1 MTRSF
6 APTVSLTARP
16 LMWAAVALMF
26 VAISGGEV
34 AAQSST
40 RNRLTADPDFG
51 PAPFGDDTEFEQPSY
66 SGRTNSYRL
75 NDGSLPSSRSRD
87 PATQKRFEQLFQE
100 EGDYRPQ
107 PDDLPT
113 RGYRQG
119 YRSEYRPN
127 PLDQKWNLEDLPLP
141 TRARPTQI
149 PIETSPVKKAPA
161 QPSLSEKIA
170 KRYQDPRVIRIVQ
183 QLNQQ
188 SGEALYAEVS
198 QLIDSRHITPTS
210 YQQRV
215 ESGLEH
221 LAMAVQ
227 TPAFQQAAGANPNP
241 QAVRSL
247 QQQLQNMAYQ
257 TNVQS
262 LSQAVAVI
270 RQAGQMTSHTLNVNP
285 SVVTLEFVYGALDTL
300 DQFSMFIAPEKTG
313 NTSLGLK
320 ENMVGI
326 GVEIESHPQGLKILK
341 ALTGGP
347 AAQAT
352 LKRGDIITA
361 VDGRPVAGLEL
372 TEAADLIS
380 GPSNSPVQLSLK
392 RASMIGDVTL
402 VRRQFAVHSVSEVRM
417 EQANV
422 GYIKLDQFAE
432 ATSKEMDDALWKLHE
447 QGMQSLI
454 LDLRGNPGGL
464 LTTAIELS
472 DKFLPS
478 GTIVSTRGRTAND
491 NSQETAQYAQ
501 TWKTPLVVL
510 IDHNSASASE
520 IFAAA
525 IQENGRGVVVG
536 EKSYGK
542 GTVQTLFPLQS
553 VSSALRLTTAKF
565 YSPDGREMAG
575 VGVTPDIKITTN
587 INDTTGADAALQAAV
602 RAAKDPNVMNM
613 AGTRPTGK
621 SAIRVIRVVT

>member
-1 MTRSF
+1 M
-6 APTVSLTARP
+6 ALIGLTLTGAD
-16 LMWAAVALMF
+16 A
-26 VAISGGEV
+26 
-34 AAQSST
+34 AAQGDF
-40 RNRLTADPDFG
+40 RGRLSDDTDFG
-51 PAPFGDDTEFEQPSY
+51 PTPGGYRPSSY
-66 SGRTNSYRL
+66 EPSSSGRTNSYRL
-75 NDGSLPSSRSRD
+75 NDRGTLNSRSRD
-87 PATQKRFEQLFQE
+87 PAARKRYEQLFEDEADYQTLPYDQPTRTRPS
-100 EGDYRPQ
+100 DYRTSPVQ
-107 PDDLPT
+107 RDWNLDDLPMPS
-113 RGYRQG
+113 
-119 YRSEYRPN
+119 RSRD
-127 PLDQKWNLEDLPLP
+127 LSRDDLPLP
-141 TRARPTQI
+141 TRSLPTRTQ
-149 PIETSPVKKAPA
+149 PQSPVKTPA

-170 KRYQDPRVIRIVQ
+170 KRYQDPRVVRIVQ

-198 QLIDSRHITPTS
+198 QLIDNRHITPTS

-227 TPAFQQAAGANPNP
+227 TPTFQQAVGATPNP
-241 QAVRSL
+241 QAVRAL
-247 QQQLQNMAYQ
+247 QQELQSLAYQ
-257 TNVQS
+257 SNVQN
-262 LSQAVAVI
+262 LSQAVGVI
-270 RQAGQMTSHTLNVNP
+270 RQAGQMTSQTMGVNP
-285 SVVTLEFVYGALDTL
+285 GAVTLEFVYGALDTL

-313 NTSLGLK
+313 STSLGLK

-326 GVEIESHPQGLKILK
+326 GVEIEAHPQGLKILK

-347 AAQAT
+347 AAAAT

-372 TEAADLIS
+372 TEAADFIS
-380 GPSNSPVQLSLK
+380 GPNGSPVQLSLK
-392 RASMIGDVTL
+392 RSNMLGDVTL
-402 VRRQFAVHSVSEVRM
+402 VRRQFAVHSVSEARM
-417 EQANV
+417 EQAGV

-432 ATSKEMDDALWKLHE
+432 SSAKEMDEALWKLHE

-478 GTIVSTRGRTAND
+478 GTIVATKGRTAND
-491 NSQETAQYAQ
+491 NSQETAQHAN

-525 IQENGRGVVVG
+525 IQENGRGVIVG

-565 YSPDGREMAG
+565 YSPEGREMAG
-575 VGVTPDIKITTN
+575 VGVTPDIKVTTN
-587 INDTTGADAALQAAV
+587 VNDNGPDAALQAGL
-602 RAAKDPNVMNM
+602 RAATDPKVMNM
-613 AGTRPTGK
+613 AGNRQPGR
-621 SAIRVIRVVT
+621 SATRVIRVVT

>member
-6 APTVSLTARP
+6 ATPVMAASRP
-16 LMWAAVALMF
+16 AVWAVLALVF
-26 VAISGGEV
+26 VTFAGVDV
-34 AAQSST
+34 AAQGDYRSQ
-40 RNRLTADPDFG
+40 RYDDAEFG
-51 PAPFGDDTEFEQPSY
+51 PTPDGYRSSSY
-66 SGRTNSYRL
+66 DSSYPGRTNSFRL
-75 NDGSLPSSRSRD
+75 NDRSMPSSRSRD
-87 PATQKRFEQLFQE
+87 PAAQKRFEQLFQDE
-100 EGDYRPQ
+100 DDVRALPYDLPGRSYRPDHRTS
-107 PDDLPT
+107 PVERD
-113 RGYRQG
+113 
-119 YRSEYRPN
+119 
-127 PLDQKWNLEDLPLP
+127 WNLEDLPMPVRTRP
-141 TRARPTQI
+141 TRMPLEQQ
-149 PIETSPVKKAPA
+149 PVKAPA
-161 QPSLSEKIA
+161 QPTLSEKIA

-183 QLNQQ
+183 QLNPQA
-188 SGEALYAEVS
+188 GEALYAEVS

-215 ESGLEH
+215 ESGLKH

-227 TPAFQQAAGANPNP
+227 TPAFQQAVGANPNP
-241 QAVRSL
+241 QSVRAL

-257 TNVQS
+257 TNVQNQ
-262 LSQAVAVI
+262 SQAVAVI
-270 RQAGQMTSHTLNVNP
+270 RQAGQMTAQAMNVNP
-285 SVVTLEFVYGALDTL
+285 GAVTLEFVYGALDTL

-313 NTSLGLK
+313 STSLGLK

-326 GVEIESHPQGLKILK
+326 GVEIEAHPQGLKILK

-347 AAQAT
+347 AAEAT

-361 VDGRPVAGLEL
+361 VDGQPVAGLEL

-380 GPSNSPVQLSLK
+380 GPNNTPVQLSLK
-392 RASMIGDVTL
+392 RSNMLGDVTL
-402 VRRQFAVHSVSEVRM
+402 VRRQFAVHSVSEARM
-417 EQANV
+417 EQAGV

-432 ATSKEMDDALWKLHE
+432 SSAKEMDEALWKLQE

-472 DKFLPS
+472 DRFLPS
-478 GTIVSTRGRTAND
+478 GTIVSTKGRTAND
-491 NSQETAQYAQ
+491 NSQEVAQYAQ

-525 IQENGRGVVVG
+525 IQENGRGVIVG

-565 YSPDGREMAG
+565 YSPEGREMAG
-575 VGVTPDIKITTN
+575 VGVTPDIKVTTN
-587 INDTTGADAALQAAV
+587 VNDATGADAAMQAAL
-602 RAAKDPNVMNM
+602 RAATDPNIMNM
-613 AGTRPTGK
+613 AGTRPNGK
-621 SAIRVIRVVT
+621 SAIRMIRVVT